1 MSQLAMPMPESV
13 QSVVRCQ
20 TNGPLLAAAAQ
31 LWIGPDDIVVDM
43 TYGRGMFWT
52 RYRPQ
57 YLVTHDLALDGVDFR
72 QLPEADGSVDVAVFD
87 PPYITTGVATSPK
100 PQRLHDAFGLVGGN
114 YSIPDLKELFA
125 AGMKEGTRVLKPKGR
140 LFVKC
145 MDFVTSGRLVLGHH
159 HVVTTALCL
168 GLEQVDEFIHNSGV
182 GPQPEGR
189 RQVHSRRAH
198 SFLCIFQTPSA
209 NRRVA

>member
-1 MSQLAMPMPESV
+1 MSMPETV

-31 LWIGPDDIVVDM
+31 LWIGPNDVVIDV
-43 TYGRGMFWT
+43 TYGKGNFWT
-52 RYRPQ
+52 RYRPEH
-57 YLVTHDLALDGVDFR
+57 LITHDLAIDGVDFR
-72 QLPEADGSVDVAVFD
+72 QLPEADASVDVVIFD
-87 PPYITTGVATSPK
+87 PPYIVTGEATQPSP
-100 PQRLHDAFGLVGGN
+100 QQLHDAYGLIGGN

-159 HVVTTALCL
+159 HVVSTGLAL

-198 SFLCIFQTPSA
+198 SFLCIFQAPVA
-209 NRRVA
+209 KRRAA